1 MNWFKRSSHS
11 IKIASVTIAPADS
24 GKVYQPMNLIDLFY
38 KLLGYI
44 EVEIRRAS
52 NSDAAMTNKD
62 LMIGATAD
70 MDATYI
76 DFESADGKDAHQFDN
91 YVGKFSFGTYE
102 PIDPDEIAK
111 IIDQWVD
118 HMESV
123 DDFDIVWGRQAGGRS
138 KISEKWIRSK
148 GVNPSTRT
156 NWTIVINKNP
166 SINAPEIPSLNVANA
181 NWHVLLNLLMPENN
195 GEGAES
201 YAGRM
206 NVDDLERR
214 LNIAEGIFESNH
226 DNYTQE
232 YSDSHNLEI
241 PEDATPEERKRIIS
255 EQHKNRKSMRV
266 LDFGLPKERILS
278 YFNELR
284 NIIQYCRKH
293 GVGTISW
300 G

>member
-1 MNWFKRSSHS
+1 
-11 IKIASVTIAPADS
+11 
-24 GKVYQPMNLIDLFY
+24 
-38 KLLGYI
+38 
-44 EVEIRRAS
+44 
-52 NSDAAMTNKD
+52 
-62 LMIGATAD
+62 
-70 MDATYI
+70 
-76 DFESADGKDAHQFDN
+76 
-91 YVGKFSFGTYE
+91 
-102 PIDPDEIAK
+102 
-111 IIDQWVD
+111 
-118 HMESV
+118 
-123 DDFDIVWGRQAGGRS
+123 
-138 KISEKWIRSK
+138 
-148 GVNPSTRT
+148 
-156 NWTIVINKNP
+156 
-166 SINAPEIPSLNVANA
+166 
-181 NWHVLLNLLMPENN
+181 MPENN